1 MAAPPQAV
9 WDVLADFGALSS
21 WARNVDHS
29 CLLTPSADG
38 VGLDTCR
45 RVQVGRDT
53 LVERITEF
61 DPPRTLA
68 YEVEGF
74 AKQVRR
80 ITNRWT
86 MSPAGDHTAVT
97 LTSTIEIGPNAAQRL
112 AERIAVRLGAKHLD
126 ALLTGLSHRLE
137 SAHA

>member
-1 MAAPPQAV
+1 M
-9 WDVLADFGALSS
+9 
-21 WARNVDHS
+21 
-29 CLLTPSADG
+29 SAHG
-38 VGLDTCR
+38 VGPGTCR
-45 RVQVGRDT
+45 RVQVGRDV

-61 DPPRTLA
+61 DPPRALA

-74 AKQVRR
+74 AKQVRS

-86 MSPAGDHTAVT
+86 LSPTGGGTAVT
-97 LTSTIEIGPNAAQRL
+97 LTSTVVIGGNLAQRV

-126 ALLTGLSHRLE
+126 ALLTGLSQRLD

>member
-1 MAAPPQAV
+1 MAASPQTV

-21 WARNVDHS
+21 WAANIDHS
-29 CLLTPSADG
+29 CLLTPAADG
-38 VGLDTCR
+38 VGPGTCR

-61 DPPRTLA
+61 DPPRALA
-68 YEVEGF
+68 YDVDGF

-80 ITNRWT
+80 ITNRWAL
-86 MSPAGDHTAVT
+86 SPTGDRTDVT
-97 LTSTIEIGPNAAQRL
+97 LTSTIEIGPRLAQRA
-112 AERIAVRLGAKHLD
+112 AEHVALRLGAKHLD

-137 SAHA
+137 SAHD

>member
-1 MAAPPQAV
+1 MAASPQTV

-21 WARNVDHS
+21 WAATIDHS
-29 CLLTPSADG
+29 CLLTPAADG
-38 VGLDTCR
+38 VGLGTCR

-61 DPPRTLA
+61 DPPNALA

-86 MSPAGDHTAVT
+86 LSPAGGRTAVT
-97 LTSTIEIGPNAAQRL
+97 LTSTIEIGPNVVQGV
-112 AERIAVRLGAKHLD
+112 AERIALRLGAKHLD
-126 ALLTGLSHRLE
+126 ALLTGLSQRLE